1 MKNLLSKRQQEEH
14 AKLMPAFKME
24 PPEELLVDDAP
35 EHSPKGIRGRDT
47 WVDQ

>member
-1 MKNLLSKRQQEEH
+1 LKNLLSKRQQEEH

-24 PPEELLVDDAP
+24 PPEKLLVDDAP
-35 EHSPKGIRGRDT
+35 EHSPKEMRGRDI

>member
-1 MKNLLSKRQQEEH
+1 
-14 AKLMPAFKME
+14 MPAFKME

-35 EHSPKGIRGRDT
+35 EHRPKEMKGRDVCLEKET